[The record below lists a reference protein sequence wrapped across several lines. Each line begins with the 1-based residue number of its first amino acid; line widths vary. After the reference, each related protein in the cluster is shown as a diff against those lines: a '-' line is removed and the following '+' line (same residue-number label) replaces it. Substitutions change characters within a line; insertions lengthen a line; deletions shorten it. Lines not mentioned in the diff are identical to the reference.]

1 MNAFSKDYIPEISWH
16 RHDVGVRYSSNASRG
31 AAVEASK
38 IRLKGSRAG
47 SIKMM
52 DIPSRDS
59 INTETTKQSDKT
71 DKIRRGGR

>member
-1 MNAFSKDYIPEISWH
+1 MNAFSKDYIPQISWH
-16 RHDVGVRYSSNASRG
+16 RHDIGVRYSPNGSRG

-38 IRLKGSRAG
+38 IRLNGSLAG
-47 SIKMM
+47 SVKMM

-59 INTETTKQSDKT
+59 INTETIKQSDKT